1 MSKRVLDA
9 RLKELE
15 AITYRARYFG
25 GMMLLST
32 GVPAAVSVLTLLS
45 FSWLQGGNLT
55 ASIAFTSLSLFGLL
69 REAIISATY
78 LLSTY
83 QRARVSF
90 ERIASFLDQGE
101 ELDASSRTSEGEEIR
116 FEDAKLQWSEGASDF
131 TLQVDKLT
139 IPTGKLTVIAGPVGS
154 GKSALCMALLGEL
167 KLVSGSVKL
176 PPQSS
181 IACVEYSSGSH

>member
-9 RLKELE
+9 RQKELE

-32 GVPAAVSVLTLLS
+32 GVPAAVSVLTLLC

-90 ERIASFLDQGE
+90 ERIATFLDQGE
-101 ELDASSRTSEGEEIR
+101 ELDASSRTFEGEAIR
-116 FEDAKLQWSEGASDF
+116 FENAKLQWSEGADGF
-131 TLQVDKLT
+131 TLQVDKLE
-139 IPTGKLTVIAGPVGS
+139 IPMGKLTVVAGEVGS

-176 PPQSS
+176 PPQTS
-181 IACVEYSSGSH
+181 IACVAAHDPR